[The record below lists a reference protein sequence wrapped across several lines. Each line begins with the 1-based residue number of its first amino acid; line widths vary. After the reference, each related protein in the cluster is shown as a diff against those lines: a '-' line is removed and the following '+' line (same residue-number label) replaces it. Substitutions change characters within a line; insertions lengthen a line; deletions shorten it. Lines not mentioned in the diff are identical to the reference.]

1 MHSNYFSVTNHFTR
15 QLSVLLVAFFCCIT
29 ILSGQTPLAEAA
41 RKADI
46 QPAWP
51 DCDPK
56 LPDCTKSRMADF
68 IAANLQIPLEAK
80 EASAGGVVV
89 MEFVIEKTGLIGE
102 VHPMHDPGH
111 GLGAEATRVIN
122 LMKTKKI
129 KWIPA
134 VEDGKKI
141 AFRFITPVSFNIPM
155 PAPVKSKPTEAVYNP
170 DHVYELVDVMPRF
183 EGCDKPGED
192 STDCTFTK
200 MVNHIKT
207 NLKYPEEAVK
217 NNIQGQVVVEFVVDT
232 TGEVS
237 KAVILK
243 GLGHGCDEESL
254 RVVRLMHNWI
264 PGTLDGKPVPVKMKL
279 PILFQLPKPK
289 E

>member
-1 MHSNYFSVTNHFTR
+1 MYSNPFSVMKRITR
-15 QLSVLLVAFFCCIT
+15 QLPVWLAAFFCCIT
-29 ILSGQTPLAEAA
+29 LLSGQTPLAEAA
-41 RKADI
+41 RNADI
-46 QPAWP
+46 EPAWP

-155 PAPVKSKPTEAVYNP
+155 AAPVKSKPSVAAYNP
-170 DHVYELVDVMPRF
+170 DHVYEIVDVMPLF
-183 EGCDKPGED
+183 EGCDQPGKD
-192 STDCTFTK
+192 STDCTFLK

-207 NLKYPEEAVK
+207 HLKYPEEAAK
-217 NNIQGQVVVEFVVDT
+217 NKIQGQVVVEFVVDT

-237 KAVILK
+237 HAVILK
-243 GLGHGCDEESL
+243 SLGHGCDEESL
-254 RVVRLMHNWI
+254 RVVSMMHNWI
-264 PGTLDGKPVPVKMKL
+264 PGQLDGKPVAVKMKL
-279 PILFQLPKPK
+279 PILFQLPK